1 MLSNFDMIAL
11 QNFAKLEAIDGLV
24 VCSDVAMCALFG
36 CMGSSCLLIYVNLSL
51 VNALH
56 TKM

>member
-11 QNFAKLEAIDGLV
+11 QNFAKLEAVDGLV
-24 VCSDVAMCALFG
+24 VCNNVAMCALSG
-36 CMGSSCLLIYVNLSL
+36 CMGSCLLIYVNLSL